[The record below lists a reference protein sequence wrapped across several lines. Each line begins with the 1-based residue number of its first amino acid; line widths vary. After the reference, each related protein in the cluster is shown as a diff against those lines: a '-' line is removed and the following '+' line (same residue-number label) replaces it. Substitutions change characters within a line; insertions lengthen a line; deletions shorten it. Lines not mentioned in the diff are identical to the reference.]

1 MDGNTALF
9 CSTSLAGRIEHA
21 EAQLIALA
29 SAPARQRD
37 RSGFATP
44 LGGGMACFAEP
55 GSPMNKV
62 VGLGFDGALDPAA
75 LAAIELEYAI
85 RETPTQIELSSL
97 ADREVA
103 VLLSRRGY
111 QLVAQENVL
120 GRRVDR
126 ALPVATSPR
135 IDVRVCSPEEFDDW
149 VDVVVAGTAHPDDE
163 GVGFHE
169 QFSDGVIERDER
181 DFYDAGATMY
191 IGLCDGV
198 IAGGASM
205 VVTDGIAQFTGA
217 ATAPA
222 YRRRGI
228 QNALLARRLAD
239 AAEAGCDIAVI
250 TTAPGS
256 KSQENA
262 QRRGFQLLYT
272 RAMLIKPVDSPIH
285 ASGSGENGSDAW
297 KLVSAQG
304 RCISSETAGTNF
316 AETVR
321 IVPFDGD
328 RRDLVDL
335 FRLAEDSDFK
345 LDGYLDAG
353 SVWVA
358 MRGSAEIVGHI
369 QVIVRGHG
377 ETWEVANMAVAVLHR
392 GSGVGRRLLEHVIDE
407 ARAGGVRRVQLA
419 TATADIGNLRFYQR
433 CGFRLGHI
441 VHDAFG
447 PHTGYPAGTASHGIA
462 VRDQVWFERVI

>member
-1 MDGNTALF
+1 
-9 CSTSLAGRIEHA
+9 
-21 EAQLIALA
+21 
-29 SAPARQRD
+29 
-37 RSGFATP
+37 
-44 LGGGMACFAEP
+44 
-55 GSPMNKV
+55 MNKV

-407 ARAGGVRRVQLA
+407 ARAGGVRGVQLA

-433 CGFRLGHI
+433 CGFRLGYI
-441 VHDAFG
+441 VPDAFG